1 MERSGVRCVAMT
13 RARQVGPRRATV
25 VRCGLGLLVILG
37 PACPGDDGED
47 TGAGTTGGT
56 TMVADDGTGPGVT
69 GSEGSTSPGDTTGG
83 TTLGTTLGMDE
94 SSSGGESSSGEPVE
108 EVFFPEV
115 LAIVQAECFCHRGPM
130 VAGQLD
136 LNDDVAYGS
145 LLDVPAP
152 QAPDVS
158 YVSPGDPDNSY
169 LYLKLV
175 GEQLSVGGSGTRMP
189 QGGVL
194 TDDQILRVRHWI
206 LTGAQP

>member
-1 MERSGVRCVAMT
+1 MT
-13 RARQVGPRRATV
+13 RAFEVGPRGATV
-25 VRCGLGLLVILG
+25 VRCGLGLLLILG
-37 PACPGDDGED
+37 TACPGDDGED
-47 TGAGTTGGT
+47 TGAGTTGT
-56 TMVADDGTGPGVT
+56 TMVPDDSTGPGVT
-69 GSEGSTSPGDTTGG
+69 GSEGSTSAEGTTDGEGTTGG
-83 TTLGTTLGMDE
+83 TTTGVDE
-94 SSSGGESSSGEPVE
+94 SSSGGESSTGEPVE

-115 LAIVQAECFCHRGPM
+115 LAIFQAECFCHRGPM

-136 LNDDVAYGS
+136 LNDDVAYDS

-169 LYLKLV
+169 LYLKLA

-194 TDDQILRVRHWI
+194 TDDQILLVRSWI
-206 LTGAQP
+206 LSGAQP